1 MSAQKEVDRKPID
14 NKSETP
20 APVKDTASKPK
31 KKVEYKYAGGGGN
44 TIPDSFRA
52 ILKRLAPTDRMAV
65 ILGFIFL
72 AVIILA
78 LFQFPFSKL
87 ISGDMNVE
95 VKAGY
100 PWPFLKLGLIDPES
114 PLQLKELFLDLIVYI
129 ILAYII
135 DMFIKI
141 ISKTK
146 LVKSKEDLKKKPAI
160 FKVQKATIADKITKK
175 VFKEELPPVP
185 EPENQTST
193 PKQIVEKSP
202 NPKLKSV

>member
-1 MSAQKEVDRKPID
+1 MPVQKEVSKKSVD
-14 NKSETP
+14 NKSEVPTP
-20 APVKDTASKPK
+20 TGNATPKSK

-44 TIPDSFRA
+44 TVPDSFKA

-78 LFQFPFSKL
+78 LFQFPFNKL

-100 PWPFLKLGLIDPES
+100 PWPFLKLGLIDPSS

-146 LVKSKEDLKKKPAI
+146 LIKSKEDLKKQPAI
-160 FKVQKATIADKITKK
+160 FKAQKATIADKITKK
-175 VFKEELPPVP
+175 VFKEELPVP
-185 EPENQTST
+185 EPENQPNSPEQTIEQSPS
-193 PKQIVEKSP
+193 PKTM
-202 NPKLKSV
+202 